1 VFAGNNRFL
10 DSARNDGIRSKCGEY
25 GLSWQITPTRLYELT
40 RDPNRAKATAAT
52 NAMLQMGKI
61 DIAALEAAFASA

>member
-1 VFAGNNRFL
+1 MRRV
-10 DSARNDGIRSKCGEY
+10 RS
-25 GLSWQITPTRLYELT
+25 LLADHSNASLRLT